1 LRYRH
6 FNLAKQR
13 HNLVPPSLFFGMVSL
28 LTKAVSLSS
37 RLVKKLGQ
45 VTEARR
51 YSVLRDWPTPAAQS
65 TFDFCHN
72 VLSQLFQPARHDV

>member
-13 HNLVPPSLFFGMVSL
+13 HNLVPLSLFFGMVSL
-28 LTKAVSLSS
+28 LTKAVSLSN

-51 YSVLRDWPTPAAQS
+51 YSVLRD
-65 TFDFCHN
+65 
-72 VLSQLFQPARHDV
+72 

>member
-28 LTKAVSLSS
+28 LTKAVSLSN
-37 RLVKKLGQ
+37 RA
-45 VTEARR
+45 T
-51 YSVLRDWPTPAAQS
+51 S
-65 TFDFCHN
+65 TRTLNSITATVPF
-72 VLSQLFQPARHDV
+72 V

>member
-51 YSVLRDWPTPAAQS
+51 YSVLRD
-65 TFDFCHN
+65 
-72 VLSQLFQPARHDV
+72 